1 MSIRKSRFYVFLVFI
16 MFVNKIII
24 VTIILERSH
33 LAISVTEDATSI
45 LSLETPFLDKISGEP
60 TFYCFYDNNGRVPSW
75 KFSNKR
81 K

>member
-1 MSIRKSRFYVFLVFI
+1 MFLVFI

-45 LSLETPFLDKISGEP
+45 LSLETSFLDKISGAP
-60 TFYCFYDNNGRVPSW
+60 TFYCFYDNKGRVPSW